1 LPHLDVSDDHRR
13 RDLLLLVGEEVVDV
27 DQVDGSRTEG
37 LMELRSRPPRTDNQ
51 AMKRAIVAVLVGTM
65 IACSGGPAP
74 RDPAT
79 NLERALDA
87 TVGAQS
93 FAVSS
98 TIRYAD
104 KLLQGEVRYV
114 APDRYVI
121 VAEGERFASTIGIG
135 SVTYH
140 AVSEE
145 PGLYQ
150 RLEGCDAAPIEEVLS
165 FLEVVGEARHV
176 ALDDGVYRFS
186 VPMLDQPSGD
196 GEIHAE
202 VAIEDGHLS
211 TVQLRYHMA
220 AVNSDVQEVHRLHD
234 FGVDFAIEPPPADR
248 IIEKPDSGLVEI
260 LTPTP
265 SCPS

>member
-1 LPHLDVSDDHRR
+1 
-13 RDLLLLVGEEVVDV
+13 
-27 DQVDGSRTEG
+27 
-37 LMELRSRPPRTDNQ
+37 
-51 AMKRAIVAVLVGTM
+51 MKRAIVAVLVGTM

-104 KLLQGEVRYV
+104 KVLEGEVRYV

-186 VPMLDQPSGD
+186 VPMLD
-196 GEIHAE
+196 
-202 VAIEDGHLS
+202 
-211 TVQLRYHMA
+211 
-220 AVNSDVQEVHRLHD
+220 
-234 FGVDFAIEPPPADR
+234 
-248 IIEKPDSGLVEI
+248 
-260 LTPTP
+260 
-265 SCPS
+265 